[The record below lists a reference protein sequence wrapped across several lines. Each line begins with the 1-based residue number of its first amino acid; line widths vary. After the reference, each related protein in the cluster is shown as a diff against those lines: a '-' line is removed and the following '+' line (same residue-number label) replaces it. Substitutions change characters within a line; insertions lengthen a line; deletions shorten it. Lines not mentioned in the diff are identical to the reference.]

1 MSDLMSLK
9 ELDFLCSRSWD
20 YYSEDQF
27 DKLAI
32 TVKALHQ
39 ALKDSRELCI
49 QDKSGH
55 LRGCD
60 AIFYLDDSVCDC
72 GLETLRGF
80 EG

>member
-1 MSDLMSLK
+1 MSDLMNLK
-9 ELDFLCSRSWD
+9 ELGFLCSLTWD
-20 YYSEDQF
+20 YYSKDQF
-27 DKLAI
+27 DKLAL
-32 TVKALHQ
+32 TAKALHR

-72 GLETLRGF
+72 GLSTLLEF